1 MVEQACR
8 LGHDEYVKVLLR
20 QPGID
25 VDGLEDG
32 GYSGAA
38 NPLLLAILHGYTEVA
53 VRLLRARASV
63 HIVDGSGNTPLL
75 VACGRRDVRLV
86 DKLLKLRADP
96 NVTARDSHDASMTP
110 MSVVWKMMTG
120 DPETQNSGLS
130 IADALFRAGA
140 KVDHAALAIMRKRHA
155 TEGPKI
161 LYKMQK
167 TAMMA
172 VEAEKHNGTPMTLAG
187 DYLGH
192 SPGTATDLT
201 GKYRPAFGLD
211 ECCAFCGAGQR
222 EEAPVHLK
230 VCAGLDGPC
239 HARYCGPECQRA
251 AWRAGHKASCG
262 EPRCRRGMPSPMRR
276 APNYSACSTSTAATS
291 A

>member
-1 MVEQACR
+1 M
-8 LGHDEYVKVLLR
+8 
-20 QPGID
+20 
-25 VDGLEDG
+25 
-32 GYSGAA
+32 
-38 NPLLLAILHGYTEVA
+38 A

-75 VACGRRDVRLV
+75 VACVKRDVRLV

-172 VEAEKHNGTPMTLAG
+172 VEAERST
-187 DYLGH
+187 
-192 SPGTATDLT
+192 TA
-201 GKYRPAFGLD
+201 
-211 ECCAFCGAGQR
+211 
-222 EEAPVHLK
+222 
-230 VCAGLDGPC
+230 
-239 HARYCGPECQRA
+239 
-251 AWRAGHKASCG
+251 
-262 EPRCRRGMPSPMRR
+262 RR
-276 APNYSACSTSTAATS
+276 
-291 A
+291 

>member
-1 MVEQACR
+1 M
-8 LGHDEYVKVLLR
+8 
-20 QPGID
+20 
-25 VDGLEDG
+25 
-32 GYSGAA
+32 
-38 NPLLLAILHGYTEVA
+38 A

-75 VACGRRDVRLV
+75 VACVKRDVRLV

-140 KVDHAALAIMRKRHA
+140 KVDRAALAIMRKRHA

-172 VEAEKHNGTPMTLAG
+172 MEAEKHNG
-187 DYLGH
+187 
-192 SPGTATDLT
+192 
-201 GKYRPAFGLD
+201 R
-211 ECCAFCGAGQR
+211 
-222 EEAPVHLK
+222 
-230 VCAGLDGPC
+230 
-239 HARYCGPECQRA
+239 
-251 AWRAGHKASCG
+251 
-262 EPRCRRGMPSPMRR
+262 
-276 APNYSACSTSTAATS
+276 
-291 A
+291 

>member
-1 MVEQACR
+1 MLGRNSKPQDAWLARPNSELCALPPPAHLHAHAHAVQRSCLRLVEQACR

-75 VACGRRDVRLV
+75 VACVKRDVRLV

-140 KVDHAALAIMRKRHA
+140 KVDRAALAIMRKRHA

-172 VEAEKHNGTPMTLAG
+172 MEAEKHNG
-187 DYLGH
+187 
-192 SPGTATDLT
+192 
-201 GKYRPAFGLD
+201 R
-211 ECCAFCGAGQR
+211 
-222 EEAPVHLK
+222 
-230 VCAGLDGPC
+230 
-239 HARYCGPECQRA
+239 
-251 AWRAGHKASCG
+251 
-262 EPRCRRGMPSPMRR
+262 
-276 APNYSACSTSTAATS
+276 
-291 A
+291 